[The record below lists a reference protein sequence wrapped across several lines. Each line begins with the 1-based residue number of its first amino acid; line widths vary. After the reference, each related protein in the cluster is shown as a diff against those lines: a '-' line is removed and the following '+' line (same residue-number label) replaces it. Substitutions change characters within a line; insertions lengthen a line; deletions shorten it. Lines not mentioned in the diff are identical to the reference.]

1 MYMYGSA
8 TRSALYRVWSTIY
21 HIQCT
26 QTTTTYHLLM
36 YEDTYL
42 IFDLLWDLA
51 ASPLEDFS
59 TAKNVK

>member
-1 MYMYGSA
+1 MYG
-8 TRSALYRVWSTIY
+8 TRSALYRVWSTTIY

>member
-1 MYMYGSA
+1 MYGSA

-42 IFDLLWDLA
+42 IFDLLWDQA